1 MITLKAEKRSQLMK
15 AKRLRR
21 EGFAT
26 GVLFGSDLKK
36 PISLQYAQQD
46 ALQLI
51 KEHGE
56 GTQVTLELKDQKIAC
71 VIKNVD
77 YDSMKKQIM
86 ALDFQTLVAG
96 ESISI
101 TAQIRFV
108 NEACVRGFVSQELS
122 EIHYKAAPANLLDEI
137 VIDFETLS
145 PEIKNFYVRDLKL
158 EQKKGVEL
166 ITPED
171 MQIFHIGESA
181 GTDDEAEE

>member
-1 MITLKAEKRSQLMK
+1 M
-15 AKRLRR
+15 
-21 EGFAT
+21 
-26 GVLFGSDLKK
+26 
-36 PISLQYAQQD
+36 
-46 ALQLI
+46 QLI

-145 PEIKNFYVRDLKL
+145 PEIKNF
-158 EQKKGVEL
+158 
-166 ITPED
+166 
-171 MQIFHIGESA
+171 
-181 GTDDEAEE
+181 

>member
-1 MITLKAEKRSQLMK
+1 
-15 AKRLRR
+15 
-21 EGFAT
+21 
-26 GVLFGSDLKK
+26 
-36 PISLQYAQQD
+36 
-46 ALQLI
+46 
-51 KEHGE
+51 
-56 GTQVTLELKDQKIAC
+56 
-71 VIKNVD
+71 
-77 YDSMKKQIM
+77 MKKQIM

>member
-1 MITLKAEKRSQLMK
+1 MITLKAEKRSPLMK

-26 GVLFGSDLKK
+26 GVLFGSHLKK